1 MKNLILLI
9 TALFIVCSCSA
20 YKPCHVKKYH
30 IDKGIKRAQSKPR
43 NY

>member
-1 MKNLILLI
+1 MKAIILILS
-9 TALFIVCSCSA
+9 IVVLTTSCNS